1 MALQLAPEQDL
12 GVSEPVGPAP
22 NWPARMKPQMLVPDE
37 ARLKAE
43 HQLATLHNTDPA
55 QTHIIID
62 RFQRGHELH
71 AGQRREIDMLSTD
84 IKYFQRQRRPNRLG
98 SDGTL
103 MPPHP
108 IVVEGC
114 RPTPEDV
121 SPANTDAEVEAAM
134 ERNKPT
140 LKMPNR
146 P

>member
-1 MALQLAPEQDL
+1 MPLHQAPEQDL
-12 GVSEPVGPAP
+12 GVAEPVGPAP
-22 NWPARMKPQMLVPDE
+22 NWPARMRPQAIIPDE

-43 HQLATLHNTDPA
+43 HQLATLHNTDPV

-71 AGQRREIDMLSTD
+71 AGQRHEMDMLVKD

-98 SDGTL
+98 PDGIL
-103 MPPHP
+103 MRPHP

-114 RPTPEDV
+114 RPVPEDV
-121 SPANTDAEVEAAM
+121 APEHTDAEVEAAL
-134 ERNKPT
+134 ERNKTT
-140 LKMPNR
+140 LKLPNR